1 VDPGIRKWNFKIR
14 EQFWYKLLPYS
25 FKLLPYLLVNPTV
38 KISLFVSC
46 EKIKLQIGLLLCIH
60 TVPVSLKIWW
70 WCSNDSP
77 ESGTWV
83 TYQIRGNRRRFG
95 SWKKRHPDHFYFCC
109 VVGRPLSPTAKSSSF
124 SFAVL
129 SGGRFFQLPNRS
141 WVAPSP
147 SISPWLP
154 LFEARD
160 CLVFNAWGDQTWGI
174 SGPWRYWVAEDA
186 SVWGFRK
193 SRDASQ
199 PVNL

>member
-1 VDPGIRKWNFKIR
+1 MTALSKHVPSYEQHVIHGVCYKPQRWLWPLGGSDWRPFCKCNSKKITGINSPGVLIRWKNENNLFCVKKI
-14 EQFWYKLLPYS
+14 Y
-25 FKLLPYLLVNPTV
+25 
-38 KISLFVSC
+38 C
-46 EKIKLQIGLLLCIH
+46 ELA
-60 TVPVSLKIWW
+60 
-70 WCSNDSP
+70 
-77 ESGTWV
+77 
-83 TYQIRGNRRRFG
+83 
-95 SWKKRHPDHFYFCC
+95 FCC
-109 VVGRPLSPTAKSSSF
+109 VYILCLFHWKYDDDVATIPPNLVRESIWSRF